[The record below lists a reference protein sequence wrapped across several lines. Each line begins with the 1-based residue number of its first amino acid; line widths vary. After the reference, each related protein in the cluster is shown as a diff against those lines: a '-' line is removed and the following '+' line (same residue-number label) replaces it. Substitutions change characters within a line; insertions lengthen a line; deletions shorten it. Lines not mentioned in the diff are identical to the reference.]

1 MNTIDMHNGMVNNMK
16 WEARKA
22 AELNAI
28 YNNRYNECIGNN
40 RHYNNRSY
48 GNSVDISSVNRRLD
62 SIERKIDELRDLI
75 VDSTSNNGEL
85 FVFAPKKNINA
96 GVSFGLTENQF
107 NALLRRISK

>member
-28 YNNRYNECIGNN
+28 YNECIDNN
-40 RHYNNRSY
+40 RHYNNQSY
-48 GNSVDISSVNRRLD
+48 GNSVDMSSVNRRLD

>member
-1 MNTIDMHNGMVNNMK
+1 MNTIDMHNAMVNNME

-22 AELNAI
+22 AELDVI
-28 YNNRYNECIGNN
+28 YDKRYNECSGNN
-40 RHYNNRSY
+40 SHYENQSYNNP
-48 GNSVDISSVNRRLD
+48 VDMSSVNERLD
-62 SIERKIDELRDLI
+62 SIERKIDELRNLI
-75 VDSTSNNGEL
+75 VSSTSNNREL